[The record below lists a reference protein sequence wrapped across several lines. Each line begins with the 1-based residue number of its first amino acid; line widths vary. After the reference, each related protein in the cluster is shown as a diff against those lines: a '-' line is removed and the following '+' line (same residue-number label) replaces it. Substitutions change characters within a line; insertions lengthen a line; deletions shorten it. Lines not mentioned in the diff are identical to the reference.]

1 MNTKKLIF
9 GLLAVVTLVA
19 SSLSTTILTDQETGV
34 RKAQV
39 RVGPNR

>member
-19 SSLSTTILTDQETGV
+19 SSLSTTILTEQNTNIKKGTIG
-34 RKAQV
+34 KI
-39 RVGPNR
+39 GPR